1 MHSFLLRLGPEPL
14 FSGTIPVGDYY
25 IVGNQPI
32 SPAKKKR
39 GSTKKVCKTWLGIR
53 NVNLLWVKL
62 TSYQTRYLL
71 TFASFQLFELV
82 WSMHLQC
89 QGFSDVFSAGD
100 GLWPRQIP
108 PNPQGSMENLMVNH
122 LSWWWASLPILTDLP
137 PRYANAEKIMV
148 EESTYTLFSPSQI
161 EGHFPPVDLGILPYP
176 PSNWKKKTNRGRQ
189 VFPLPVDLLR
199 WSPAESLLDYNYP
212 QKKTSKFND
221 HGNLVHSQHPQAV
234 PPGHLF
240 LQCGQIRVF
249 RGRQRATMRRG
260 GDAQGAQLGV
270 LTRRPVETIGFPIYY
285 KYTNPIGDCRITI
298 FVAGKLK
305 PEPRNSGVVE
315 KDWDLHLEVFCFALV
330 TLAPPT
336 PWPSSAQVVDLAP
349 WPGPKSLPPTGQFSL
364 PPTGRFTWFWLQP

>member
-1 MHSFLLRLGPEPL
+1 MWIFCGSNWLHIKHAIFWPLHLSSCLSWSDQCTSSAKASVTFFRLVMVCGL
-14 FSGTIPVGDYY
+14 GKFHQIHRVLWK
-25 IVGNQPI
+25 I
-32 SPAKKKR
+32 S
-39 GSTKKVCKTWLGIR
+39 W
-53 NVNLLWVKL
+53 
-62 TSYQTRYLL
+62 
-71 TFASFQLFELV
+71 F
-82 WSMHLQC
+82 
-89 QGFSDVFSAGD
+89 
-100 GLWPRQIP
+100 
-108 PNPQGSMENLMVNH
+108 H